1 MFSTW
6 RDAWYFLAGALVGA
20 LIAVLEFGPPLRD
33 CRTALGNPEHCAA
46 YCNDAWR
53 DYYGC

>member
-20 LIAVLEFGPPLRD
+20 FIAVLEFGPPLRD
-33 CRTALGNPEHCAA
+33 CRTAVDNPEHCVP
-46 YCNDAWR
+46 YCEQAWEE
-53 DYYGC
+53 YGC